1 MTNRAATVLRLPA
14 VAAAVLLVSGCGV
27 FSPVQTD
34 KPYIP
39 ADGVPFT
46 IPGLALRNLAVV
58 TGTDADSGVLI
69 GQIVNETGSAVEVAF
84 GIQGG
89 AQANAPTTVA
99 AYSGDTISDSA
110 DQVELSGVPAPP
122 GAMVTLTVTTREAGV
137 NVVQVPVLL
146 DDRFY
151 SGLLA
156 GS

>member
-1 MTNRAATVLRLPA
+1 VRNRAAAVLRLPA
-14 VAAAVLLVSGCGV
+14 VAAAVLLVAGCGV

-34 KPYIP
+34 EPYIP

-58 TGTDADSGVLI
+58 TGTDADSGVVI
-69 GQIVNETGSAVEVAF
+69 GQVVNETGSAVDVLF

-89 AQANAPTTVA
+89 AQASAPTTVA
-99 AYSGDTISDSA
+99 AYSGDTISDA
-110 DQVELSGVPAPP
+110 TEQVELPDVPAPP
-122 GAMVTLTVTTREAGV
+122 GAMVMLTVTTSQAGV

-146 DDRFY
+146 NDRFY